1 MVHAVGAFVR
11 EIGMRSALVVAA
23 FVILAVP
30 AMAAE
35 VKGTSAISG
44 VTVFPSGAEVTRV
57 TRVRIAEGDH
67 VVLLT
72 DLPAQAVPGSI
83 RVEGKSSGR
92 LEIGSVDTRRLAVPR
107 TDPAAA
113 ASERRALELEIEKLK
128 DGRAVAQAA
137 SQAAETQ
144 KLFIAKL
151 INLPAHLPSG
161 GAQGSTQ
168 LPDWNELYATIG
180 ERTLEAQKVVLET
193 SVRLRDIDRQIADLE
208 KKLVAL
214 APTQEERTE
223 VKVFVTAAAALDAE
237 LSVRYQVASA
247 SWTPLYDARL
257 TTGARNDAP
266 RLTLVR
272 RASIQQRSGENWTDV
287 ALALSTTR
295 PGSGTTAPE
304 LHAML
309 VDFEADPPPRPV
321 ASAPAVRSIRP
332 QQEAR
337 VAEEERKDRFGAG
350 LAMDAV
356 ADRRAGVETAPFQA
370 IFTVPGTVTVL
381 TTGEMKRV
389 QIDEAQLEPALT
401 ARVVPRVD
409 TRVFLYAKVTLPK
422 TTPYLPGPVSLFR
435 DATFVGSGR
444 LPQLAAGEEHEL
456 GFGSDDSIRVRH
468 AVLDEKRGESGL
480 ITSSKTDQRN
490 YRIAVK
496 NHHPRAMT
504 VAVLDQIP
512 VSQNQDIKVELI
524 AKTQP
529 TRKDPEDKRGV
540 MAWDIKVEPNEEKL
554 IEFGYRVSWPA
565 DKRVRYGR

>member
-1 MVHAVGAFVR
+1 
-11 EIGMRSALVVAA
+11 MRSALVAAA

-30 AMAAE
+30 ATAAE

-44 VTVFPSGAEVTRV
+44 VMVFPSGAEVTRV
-57 TRVRIAEGDH
+57 ARVRIAEGDH

-107 TDPAAA
+107 TDPVAAA
-113 ASERRALELEIEKLK
+113 GERRTLELEIEKLK
-128 DGRAVAQAA
+128 DSRAVAQAA

-144 KLFIAKL
+144 KLFISKL
-151 INLPAHLPSG
+151 IELPTRLPSG
-161 GAQGSTQ
+161 GPQGGATP
-168 LPDWNELYATIG
+168 LPDWTQLYTIIG

-208 KKLVAL
+208 KKLVAI
-214 APTQEERTE
+214 APVQEERTE
-223 VKVFVTAAAALDAE
+223 VKVFVTAGAALDAE
-237 LSVRYQVASA
+237 LSIRYQVVSA
-247 SWTPLYDARL
+247 NWAPLYDARL

-272 RASIQQRSGENWTDV
+272 RASIQQRSGEDWTDV
-287 ALALSTTR
+287 VLALSTTR
-295 PGSGTTAPE
+295 PGSGTAAPE

-309 VDFEADPPPRPV
+309 VDFESDAPPRPV
-321 ASAPAVRSIRP
+321 ASGAAVRSIRP
-332 QQEAR
+332 VQEDRADEQAR
-337 VAEEERKDRFGAG
+337 RTTDQLGGALAKAEERQAS
-350 LAMDAV
+350 
-356 ADRRAGVETAPFQA
+356 VETAPFQA
-370 IFTVPGTVTVL
+370 IFGVPGTVTVL
-381 TTGEMKRV
+381 TTGETKRV
-389 QIDEAQLEPALT
+389 QIDEAQLDPALT
-401 ARVVPRVD
+401 VRVVPRVD
-409 TRVFLYAKVTLPK
+409 ARAFLYAKVTLPK
-422 TTPYLPGPVSLFR
+422 TTPYLPGQVSLFR

-444 LPQLAAGEEHEL
+444 LPQLAPGEEHEL

-468 AVLDEKRGESGL
+468 AVLDEKRGESGI

-529 TRKDPEDKRGV
+529 TRKDPDDKRGV
-540 MAWDIKVEPNEEKL
+540 MAWDIKLEPNEEKQ

>member
-1 MVHAVGAFVR
+1 
-11 EIGMRSALVVAA
+11 MRSALVAAA
-23 FVILAVP
+23 FIILAVP
-30 AMAAE
+30 ASAAE
-35 VKGTSAISG
+35 VKGTSAISS

-107 TDPAAA
+107 TDPVAA
-113 ASERRALELEIEKLK
+113 ASERRTLELEIEKLK
-128 DGRAVAQAA
+128 DSRAVAQAA

-144 KLFIAKL
+144 KLFISKL
-151 INLPAHLPSG
+151 IELPTRLPTG
-161 GAQGSTQ
+161 GTQGTVQ
-168 LPDWNELYATIG
+168 LPDWTQLYTIIG
-180 ERTLEAQKVVLET
+180 ERTLEAQKAVLET
-193 SVRLRDIDRQIADLE
+193 AVKLRDIDRQIADLE

-214 APTQEERTE
+214 APAQEERTE
-223 VKVFVTAAAALDAE
+223 VKVFVTAGAALDAE
-237 LSVRYQVASA
+237 LSVRYQVVSA
-247 SWTPLYDARL
+247 NWTPLYDARL
-257 TTGARNDAP
+257 TTGARNEAP

-272 RASIQQRSGENWTDV
+272 RASIQQRSGEDWTDV
-287 ALALSTTR
+287 ALSLSTTR
-295 PGSGTTAPE
+295 PGSGTAAPE
-304 LHAML
+304 LYAML
-309 VDFEADPPPRPV
+309 VDFESDAPPRPV
-321 ASAPAVRSIRP
+321 ASGAAVRSIRP
-332 QQEAR
+332 VQEDRADEQAKR
-337 VAEEERKDRFGAG
+337 VADQVGNAFAKVEERQAI
-350 LAMDAV
+350 
-356 ADRRAGVETAPFQA
+356 VETAPFQA
-370 IFTVPGTVTVL
+370 IFGVPGTVTVL
-381 TTGEMKRV
+381 TTGETKRV

-401 ARVVPRVD
+401 VRVVPRID
-409 TRVFLYAKVTLPK
+409 PRAFLYAKVTLPK
-422 TTPYLPGPVSLFR
+422 TTPYLPGQVSLFR

-444 LPQLAAGEEHEL
+444 LPQLAPGEEHEL

-468 AVLDEKRGESGL
+468 AVLDEKRGESGI

-490 YRIAVK
+490 YRISVK

-529 TRKDPEDKRGV
+529 TRKDPDDKRGV
-540 MAWDIKVEPNEEKL
+540 MAWDIKLEPNEEKQV
-554 IEFGYRVSWPA
+554 EFGYRVSWPA

>member
-1 MVHAVGAFVR
+1 
-11 EIGMRSALVVAA
+11 MRSALVAAA

-44 VTVFPSGAEVTRV
+44 VTVFPSGAEVTRT

-107 TDPAAA
+107 TDPVAA
-113 ASERRALELEIEKLK
+113 ASERRTLELEIEKLK
-128 DGRAVAQAA
+128 DNRAVAQAA

-144 KLFIAKL
+144 KLFISKL
-151 INLPAHLPSG
+151 IELPTRLPSG
-161 GAQGSTQ
+161 PTQGSVQ
-168 LPDWNELYATIG
+168 LPDWNQLYATIG
-180 ERTLEAQKVVLET
+180 EKTLEAHKVVLET
-193 SVRLRDIDRQIADLE
+193 SVKLRDLDRQIADLE

-214 APTQEERTE
+214 APAQEERTE

-257 TTGARNDAP
+257 TTAARNEAP

-272 RASIQQRSGENWTDV
+272 RASIQQRSGEDWTDV
-287 ALALSTTR
+287 ALSLSTTR
-295 PGSGTTAPE
+295 PGSGTAAPE
-304 LHAML
+304 LFAML
-309 VDFEADPPPRPV
+309 VDFESEAPPRPV
-321 ASAPAVRSIRP
+321 ASGAAVRSIRP
-332 QQEAR
+332 MAQEDR
-337 VAEEERKDRFGAG
+337 AEEQQRKATDQLGGALAKAEERQAS
-350 LAMDAV
+350 
-356 ADRRAGVETAPFQA
+356 VETAPFQA
-370 IFTVPGTVTVL
+370 IFGVPGTVTVL

-435 DATFVGSGR
+435 DSTFVGSGR
-444 LPQLAAGEEHEL
+444 LPQLAPGEEHEL
-456 GFGSDDSIRVRH
+456 GFGADDSIRVRH
-468 AVLDEKRGESGL
+468 AVLDEKRGESGI

-524 AKTQP
+524 AKAPP
-529 TRKDPEDKRGV
+529 TRKDPDDKRGV
-540 MAWDIKVEPNEEKL
+540 MAWDLKLEPNEEKQ

>member
-1 MVHAVGAFVR
+1 
-11 EIGMRSALVVAA
+11 MRSALVAAA

-30 AMAAE
+30 ASAAE
-35 VKGTSAISG
+35 VKGTSAISN

-107 TDPAAA
+107 TDPVAA
-113 ASERRALELEIEKLK
+113 ASERRTLELEIEKLK
-128 DGRAVAQAA
+128 DARAVAQAA

-144 KLFIAKL
+144 KLFISKL
-151 INLPAHLPSG
+151 TELPTRLPTG
-161 GAQGSTQ
+161 GTQGTVQ
-168 LPDWNELYATIG
+168 LPDWTQLYTIIG
-180 ERTLEAQKVVLET
+180 ERTLEAQKAVLET
-193 SVRLRDIDRQIADLE
+193 AVKLRDIDRQIADLE

-214 APTQEERTE
+214 APAQEERTE
-223 VKVFVTAAAALDAE
+223 VKVFVTAGAALDAE
-237 LSVRYQVASA
+237 LSVRYQIVSA
-247 SWTPLYDARL
+247 NWTPLYDARL
-257 TTGARNDAP
+257 TTSARNEAP

-272 RASIQQRSGENWTDV
+272 RASIQQRSGEDWTDV
-287 ALALSTTR
+287 ALSLSTTR
-295 PGSGTTAPE
+295 PGSGTAAPE
-304 LHAML
+304 LYAML
-309 VDFEADPPPRPV
+309 VDFESDAPPRPM
-321 ASAPAVRSIRP
+321 ASGAAVRSIRP
-332 QQEAR
+332 VQEDRADEQAKR
-337 VAEEERKDRFGAG
+337 VADQVGNAFAKAEERQAT
-350 LAMDAV
+350 
-356 ADRRAGVETAPFQA
+356 VETAPFQA
-370 IFTVPGTVTVL
+370 IFGVPGTVTVL
-381 TTGEMKRV
+381 TTGETKRV

-401 ARVVPRVD
+401 VRVVPRID
-409 TRVFLYAKVTLPK
+409 PRAFLYAKVTLPK

-444 LPQLAAGEEHEL
+444 LPQLAPGEEHEL

-468 AVLDEKRGESGL
+468 AVLDEKRGESGI

-524 AKTQP
+524 AKAQP
-529 TRKDPEDKRGV
+529 TRKDPDDKRGV
-540 MAWDIKVEPNEEKL
+540 MAWDIKLEPNEEKQV
-554 IEFGYRVSWPA
+554 EFGYRVSWPA

>member
-1 MVHAVGAFVR
+1 
-11 EIGMRSALVVAA
+11 MRSALVAAA
-23 FVILAVP
+23 FAVLAIP

-107 TDPAAA
+107 TDPVAA
-113 ASERRALELEIEKLK
+113 ASERRTLEREIEKLK
-128 DGRAVAQAA
+128 DARAVAQAA

-144 KLFIAKL
+144 KLFISKL
-151 INLPAHLPSG
+151 IDLPSRLPAG
-161 GAQGSTQ
+161 GTQGPVQ
-168 LPDWNELYATIG
+168 LPDWTQLYTIIG
-180 ERTLEAQKVVLET
+180 ERTLEAQKAVLET
-193 SVRLRDIDRQIADLE
+193 SVKLRDIDRQVADLE

-214 APTQEERTE
+214 APVQEERTE
-223 VKVFVTAAAALDAE
+223 VKVFVNAAGALDAE
-237 LSVRYQVASA
+237 LSIRYQVASA

-272 RASIQQRSGENWTDV
+272 RANIQQRSGEDWTDV

-295 PGSGTTAPE
+295 PGSGTAAPE
-304 LHAML
+304 LYAMH
-309 VDFEADPPPRPV
+309 VDFEADAPPRPV
-321 ASAPAVRSIRP
+321 ASSPAVRSIRP
-332 QQEAR
+332 
-337 VAEEERKDRFGAG
+337 VAQDRAAAEVDGRAKVG
-350 LAMDAV
+350 GVAAMDAAV
-356 ADRRAGVETAPFQA
+356 ERFAGVAAAPFQA
-370 IFTVPGTVTVL
+370 IFAVPGTVTVL

-389 QIDEAQLEPALT
+389 QIDEAQVDPALT
-401 ARVVPRVD
+401 VRVVPRRD
-409 TRVFLYAKVTLPK
+409 PRAFLYAKVTLPK

-444 LPQLAAGEEHEL
+444 LPQLAPGEEHEL

-468 AVLDEKRGESGL
+468 AVLDEKRGESGI

-490 YRIAVK
+490 YRITVK
-496 NHHPRAMT
+496 NHHFRAMT
-504 VAVLDQIP
+504 VAVLDQVP

-524 AKTQP
+524 AKVPP
-529 TRKDPEDKRGV
+529 TRKDPDGKRGV
-540 MAWDIKVEPNEEKL
+540 MAWDLKLEPNEEKQ

>member
-1 MVHAVGAFVR
+1 
-11 EIGMRSALVVAA
+11 MRSALVAAA
-23 FVILAVP
+23 FILMAAP

-57 TRVRIAEGDH
+57 SRVRIAQGDH

-113 ASERRALELEIEKLK
+113 ASERRTLELEIEKLK
-128 DGRAVAQAA
+128 DSRALAQAV

-144 KLFIAKL
+144 KLFISKL
-151 INLPAHLPSG
+151 IDLPSHLPSG
-161 GAQGSTQ
+161 GSQGATP
-168 LPDWNELYATIG
+168 LPDWNQLYATIG
-180 ERTLEAQKVVLET
+180 ERTIDAQKVILET
-193 SVRLRDIDRQIADLE
+193 SVKLRDIDRQLTDLE

-223 VKVFVTAAAALDAE
+223 VKVFVTAGAALDAE
-237 LSVRYQVASA
+237 LSIRYQVGSA

-272 RASIQQRSGENWTDV
+272 RANIQQRSGEDWTDV

-295 PGSGTTAPE
+295 PGSGTAAPE
-304 LHAML
+304 LYAML
-309 VDFEADPPPRPV
+309 VDFEADAPPRPV

-332 QQEAR
+332 QQDRAA
-337 VAEEERKDRFGAG
+337 AEEDGRAKASGA
-350 LAMDAV
+350 AMDAV
-356 ADRRAGVETAPFQA
+356 TERSAGVETAPFQA
-370 IFTVPGTVTVL
+370 IFTIPGTVTVL

-389 QIDEAQLEPALT
+389 QVDEAQLDPALT
-401 ARVVPRVD
+401 VRVVPRVD
-409 TRVFLYAKVTLPK
+409 IRAFLYAKVTLPK

-444 LPQLAAGEEHEL
+444 LPQLAPGQEHEL

-468 AVLDEKRGESGL
+468 AVLDEKRGESGI

-504 VAVLDQIP
+504 VTVLDQVP

-524 AKTQP
+524 AKVP
-529 TRKDPEDKRGV
+529 PSRKDPDDKRGV
-540 MAWDIKVEPNEEKL
+540 LAWDVKVEPDEEKQ

>member
-1 MVHAVGAFVR
+1 
-11 EIGMRSALVVAA
+11 MRSALVAAA

-35 VKGTSAISG
+35 VKGPSAISN

-107 TDPAAA
+107 TDPVTA
-113 ASERRALELEIEKLK
+113 ASERRTLELEIEKLK
-128 DGRAVAQAA
+128 DSRAVAQAA

-144 KLFIAKL
+144 KLFISKL
-151 INLPAHLPSG
+151 IELPTRLPTG
-161 GAQGSTQ
+161 GTQGTVQ
-168 LPDWNELYATIG
+168 LPDWTQLYTIIG
-180 ERTLEAQKVVLET
+180 ERTLEAQKAVLET
-193 SVRLRDIDRQIADLE
+193 AVKLRDIDRQIADLE
-208 KKLVAL
+208 KKLVAI
-214 APTQEERTE
+214 APVQEERTE
-223 VKVFVTAAAALDAE
+223 VKVFVTAGAALDAE
-237 LSVRYQVASA
+237 LSIRYQVVSA
-247 SWTPLYDARL
+247 NWTPLYDARL
-257 TTGARNDAP
+257 TTGARNEAP

-272 RASIQQRSGENWTDV
+272 RASIQQRSGEDWTDV
-287 ALALSTTR
+287 ALSLSTTR
-295 PGSGTTAPE
+295 PGSGTAAPE
-304 LHAML
+304 LYAML
-309 VDFEADPPPRPV
+309 VDFEADAPPRPV
-321 ASAPAVRSIRP
+321 ASGAAVRSFRP
-332 QQEAR
+332 AAQETRADEDAR
-337 VAEEERKDRFGAG
+337 KAADQLGGATAKAEDRMAT
-350 LAMDAV
+350 
-356 ADRRAGVETAPFQA
+356 VETAPFQA
-370 IFTVPGTVTVL
+370 IFGVPGTVTVL
-381 TTGEMKRV
+381 TTGETKRV

-401 ARVVPRVD
+401 VRVVPRID
-409 TRVFLYAKVTLPK
+409 PRAFLYAKVTLPK

-444 LPQLAAGEEHEL
+444 LPQLAPGEEHEL

-468 AVLDEKRGESGL
+468 AVLDEKRGESGI

-490 YRIAVK
+490 YRISVK

-529 TRKDPEDKRGV
+529 TRKDPDDKRGV
-540 MAWDIKVEPNEEKL
+540 MAWDIKLEPNEEKQV
-554 IEFGYRVSWPA
+554 EFGYRVSWPA

>member
-1 MVHAVGAFVR
+1 
-11 EIGMRSALVVAA
+11 MRRSGSA
-23 FVILAVP
+23 P
-30 AMAAE
+30 
-35 VKGTSAISG
+35 
-44 VTVFPSGAEVTRV
+44 
-57 TRVRIAEGDH
+57 
-67 VVLLT
+67 
-72 DLPAQAVPGSI
+72 
-83 RVEGKSSGR
+83 
-92 LEIGSVDTRRLAVPR
+92 
-107 TDPAAA
+107 
-113 ASERRALELEIEKLK
+113 
-128 DGRAVAQAA
+128 
-137 SQAAETQ
+137 
-144 KLFIAKL
+144 
-151 INLPAHLPSG
+151 
-161 GAQGSTQ
+161 
-168 LPDWNELYATIG
+168 
-180 ERTLEAQKVVLET
+180 LEAQKVVLET
-193 SVRLRDIDRQIADLE
+193 SVKLRDIDRQIADLE

-272 RASIQQRSGENWTDV
+272 RASIQQRSGEDWTDV

-309 VDFEADPPPRPV
+309 VDFEADAPPRPV
-321 ASAPAVRSIRP
+321 ASSPAVRSIRP
-332 QQEAR
+332 QQEAH
-337 VAEEERKDRFGAG
+337 AAAEERKDKFGAG

-389 QIDEAQLEPALT
+389 QIDEAQLEPALS

-409 TRVFLYAKVTLPK
+409 TRAFLYAKVTLPK

-444 LPQLAAGEEHEL
+444 LPQLAPGEEHEL
-456 GFGSDDSIRVRH
+456 GFGADDSIRVRH
-468 AVLDEKRGESGL
+468 AVLDEKRGESGI

-529 TRKDPEDKRGV
+529 TRKDPDDKRGV

>member
-1 MVHAVGAFVR
+1 
-11 EIGMRSALVVAA
+11 MRSALVAAA

-44 VTVFPSGAEVTRV
+44 VTVFPSGAEVTRT

-107 TDPAAA
+107 TDPVAA
-113 ASERRALELEIEKLK
+113 ASERRTLELEIEKLK
-128 DGRAVAQAA
+128 DNRAVAQAA

-144 KLFIAKL
+144 KLFISKL
-151 INLPAHLPSG
+151 IELPTRLPSG
-161 GAQGSTQ
+161 PTQGSVQ
-168 LPDWNELYATIG
+168 LPDWNQLYATIG
-180 ERTLEAQKVVLET
+180 EKTLEAHKVVLET
-193 SVRLRDIDRQIADLE
+193 SVKLRDLDRQIADLE

-214 APTQEERTE
+214 APAQEERTE

-237 LSVRYQVASA
+237 LSIRYQVASA

-257 TTGARNDAP
+257 TTAARNEAP

-272 RASIQQRSGENWTDV
+272 RASIQQRSGEDWTDV
-287 ALALSTTR
+287 ALSLSTTR
-295 PGSGTTAPE
+295 PGSGTAAPE
-304 LHAML
+304 LFAML
-309 VDFEADPPPRPV
+309 VDFESEAPPRPV
-321 ASAPAVRSIRP
+321 ASGAAVRSIRP
-332 QQEAR
+332 MAQEDR
-337 VAEEERKDRFGAG
+337 AEEQQRKATDQLGGALAKAEERQAS
-350 LAMDAV
+350 
-356 ADRRAGVETAPFQA
+356 VETAPFQA
-370 IFTVPGTVTVL
+370 IFGVPGTVTVL

-435 DATFVGSGR
+435 DSTFVGSGR
-444 LPQLAAGEEHEL
+444 LPQLAPGEEHEL

-468 AVLDEKRGESGL
+468 AVLDEKRGESGI

-524 AKTQP
+524 AKAPP
-529 TRKDPEDKRGV
+529 TRKDPDDKRGV
-540 MAWDIKVEPNEEKL
+540 MAWDLKLEPNEEKQ

>member
-1 MVHAVGAFVR
+1 
-11 EIGMRSALVVAA
+11 MRSALVAAA
-23 FVILAVP
+23 FILMAAP

-57 TRVRIAEGDH
+57 TRVRIAQGDH

-72 DLPAQAVPGSI
+72 DLPSQAVPGSI

-113 ASERRALELEIEKLK
+113 ASDRRTLELEIEKLK
-128 DGRAVAQAA
+128 DSRALAQAV

-144 KLFIAKL
+144 KLFISKL
-151 INLPAHLPSG
+151 IDLPSHLPSG
-161 GAQGSTQ
+161 GSQGATP
-168 LPDWNELYATIG
+168 LPDWNQLYATIG
-180 ERTLEAQKVVLET
+180 ERTVDAQKVILET
-193 SVRLRDIDRQIADLE
+193 SVKLRDIDRQLTDLE

-223 VKVFVTAAAALDAE
+223 VKVFVTAGAALDAE
-237 LSVRYQVASA
+237 LSIRYQVGSA

-257 TTGARNDAP
+257 TTGARNEAP

-272 RASIQQRSGENWTDV
+272 RANIQQRSGEDWTDV

-295 PGSGTTAPE
+295 PGSGTAAPE
-304 LHAML
+304 LYAML
-309 VDFEADPPPRPV
+309 VDFEADAPPRPV

-332 QQEAR
+332 QQDRAA
-337 VAEEERKDRFGAG
+337 AEEDGRAKASGA
-350 LAMDAV
+350 AMDAV
-356 ADRRAGVETAPFQA
+356 AERSAGVETAPFQA
-370 IFTVPGTVTVL
+370 IFTIPGTVTVL

-401 ARVVPRVD
+401 VRVVPRVD
-409 TRVFLYAKVTLPK
+409 TRAFLYAKVILPK

-444 LPQLAAGEEHEL
+444 LPQLAPGQEHEL

-468 AVLDEKRGESGL
+468 AVLDEKRGESGI

-496 NHHPRAMT
+496 NHHPRGMT
-504 VAVLDQIP
+504 VTVLDQVP

-524 AKTQP
+524 AKVP
-529 TRKDPEDKRGV
+529 PSRKDPDDKRGV
-540 MAWDIKVEPNEEKL
+540 LAWDIKVEPDEEKQ

>member
-1 MVHAVGAFVR
+1 
-11 EIGMRSALVVAA
+11 MRSALVAAA
-23 FVILAVP
+23 FILMAAP

-35 VKGTSAISG
+35 VKGTSAIAG

-57 TRVRIAEGDH
+57 SRVRIAQGDH

-72 DLPAQAVPGSI
+72 DLPSQAVPGSI

-113 ASERRALELEIEKLK
+113 ASERRTLELEIEKLK
-128 DGRAVAQAA
+128 DSRALAQAV

-144 KLFIAKL
+144 KLFISKL
-151 INLPAHLPSG
+151 IDLPSHLPSG
-161 GAQGSTQ
+161 GSQGATP
-168 LPDWNELYATIG
+168 LPDWNQLYATIG
-180 ERTLEAQKVVLET
+180 ERTIDAQKVILET
-193 SVRLRDIDRQIADLE
+193 SVKLRDIDRQLTDLE

-223 VKVFVTAAAALDAE
+223 VKVFVTAGAALDAE
-237 LSVRYQVASA
+237 LSIRYQVGSA

-272 RASIQQRSGENWTDV
+272 RANIQQRSGEDWTDV

-295 PGSGTTAPE
+295 PGSGTAAPE
-304 LHAML
+304 LYAML
-309 VDFEADPPPRPV
+309 VDFEADAPPRPV

-332 QQEAR
+332 QQDRAA
-337 VAEEERKDRFGAG
+337 AEEDGRAKASGA
-350 LAMDAV
+350 AMDAV
-356 ADRRAGVETAPFQA
+356 TERSAGVETAPFQA
-370 IFTVPGTVTVL
+370 IFTIPGTVTVL

-389 QIDEAQLEPALT
+389 QIDEAQLDPALT
-401 ARVVPRVD
+401 VRVVPRVD
-409 TRVFLYAKVTLPK
+409 TRAFLYAKVTLPK

-444 LPQLAAGEEHEL
+444 LPQLAPGQEHEL

-468 AVLDEKRGESGL
+468 AVLDEKRGESGI

-490 YRIAVK
+490 YRITVK
-496 NHHPRAMT
+496 NHHARAMT
-504 VAVLDQIP
+504 VTVLDQVP

-524 AKTQP
+524 AKVP
-529 TRKDPEDKRGV
+529 PSRKDPDDKRGV
-540 MAWDIKVEPNEEKL
+540 LAWDVKVEPDEEKQ

>member
-1 MVHAVGAFVR
+1 
-11 EIGMRSALVVAA
+11 MRSALVAAA
-23 FVILAVP
+23 FLSLAAP
-30 AMAAE
+30 TMAAE

-107 TDPAAA
+107 TDPVAA
-113 ASERRALELEIEKLK
+113 ASERRTLELEIEKLK
-128 DGRAVAQAA
+128 DARAVAQAA

-144 KLFIAKL
+144 KLFISKL
-151 INLPAHLPSG
+151 IDLPSRLPTG
-161 GAQGSTQ
+161 GTQGSVQ
-168 LPDWNELYATIG
+168 LPDWTQLYTIIG
-180 ERTLEAQKVVLET
+180 ERTLEAQKAVLET
-193 SVRLRDIDRQIADLE
+193 SVKLRDIDRQISDLE
-208 KKLVAL
+208 KKLVAI
-214 APTQEERTE
+214 APVQEERTE
-223 VKVFVTAAAALDAE
+223 VKVFVTAGAALDAE
-237 LSVRYQVASA
+237 LSIRYQVVSA
-247 SWTPLYDARL
+247 NWTPLYDARL
-257 TTGARNDAP
+257 TTGARNEAP

-272 RASIQQRSGENWTDV
+272 RASIQQRSGEDWTDV
-287 ALALSTTR
+287 ALSLSTTR
-295 PGSGTTAPE
+295 PGSGTAAPE
-304 LHAML
+304 LYAML
-309 VDFEADPPPRPV
+309 VDFESDAPPRPV
-321 ASAPAVRSIRP
+321 ASGAAVRSVRP
-332 QQEAR
+332 VAQEAR
-337 VAEEERKDRFGAG
+337 ADEEQRKTTDQLGSALAKAEDRPAT
-350 LAMDAV
+350 
-356 ADRRAGVETAPFQA
+356 VETAPFQA
-370 IFTVPGTVTVL
+370 VFGVPGTVTVL
-381 TTGEMKRV
+381 TTGETKRV
-389 QIDEAQLEPALT
+389 QIDEAQLDPALT
-401 ARVVPRVD
+401 VRVVPRLD
-409 TRVFLYAKVTLPK
+409 QRAFLYAKVTLPK
-422 TTPYLPGPVSLFR
+422 TTPYLPGQVSLFR

-444 LPQLAAGEEHEL
+444 LPQLAPGEEHEL

-468 AVLDEKRGESGL
+468 AVLDEKRGESGI

-524 AKTQP
+524 AKAQP
-529 TRKDPEDKRGV
+529 TRKDPDDKRGV
-540 MAWDIKVEPNEEKL
+540 MAWDIKLEPNEEKQ

>member
-1 MVHAVGAFVR
+1 
-11 EIGMRSALVVAA
+11 MRSALVAAA
-23 FVILAVP
+23 FAVLAIP

-107 TDPAAA
+107 TDPVAA
-113 ASERRALELEIEKLK
+113 ASERRTLEREIEKLK
-128 DGRAVAQAA
+128 DARAVAQAA

-144 KLFIAKL
+144 KLFISKL
-151 INLPAHLPSG
+151 IDLPSRLPASG
-161 GAQGSTQ
+161 TQGPVQ
-168 LPDWNELYATIG
+168 LPDWTQLYVIIG
-180 ERTLEAQKVVLET
+180 ERTLEAQKAVLET
-193 SVRLRDIDRQIADLE
+193 SVKLRDIDRQVADLE

-214 APTQEERTE
+214 APVQEERTE
-223 VKVFVTAAAALDAE
+223 VKVFVNAAGAIDAE
-237 LSVRYQVASA
+237 LSIRYQVASA

-272 RASIQQRSGENWTDV
+272 RANIQQRSGEDWTDV
-287 ALALSTTR
+287 VLALSTTR
-295 PGSGTTAPE
+295 PGSGTAAPE
-304 LHAML
+304 LYAMH
-309 VDFEADPPPRPV
+309 VDFEADAPPRPV
-321 ASAPAVRSIRP
+321 ASSPAVRSIRP
-332 QQEAR
+332 VAQDRAA
-337 VAEEERKDRFGAG
+337 AEEDGRAKVGGVA
-350 LAMDAV
+350 AMDAAV
-356 ADRRAGVETAPFQA
+356 ERFAGVEAAPFQA

-389 QIDEAQLEPALT
+389 QIDEAQVDPALT
-401 ARVVPRVD
+401 VRVVPRRD
-409 TRVFLYAKVTLPK
+409 PRAFLYAKVTLPK

-444 LPQLAAGEEHEL
+444 LPQLAPGEEHEL

-468 AVLDEKRGESGL
+468 AVLDEKRGESGI

-490 YRIAVK
+490 YRITVK
-496 NHHPRAMT
+496 NHHSRAMT

-524 AKTQP
+524 AKVPP
-529 TRKDPEDKRGV
+529 TRKDPDGKRGV
-540 MAWDIKVEPNEEKL
+540 MAWDLKLEPNEEKQ
-554 IEFGYRVSWPA
+554 IEFGYRVSWPG

>member
-1 MVHAVGAFVR
+1 
-11 EIGMRSALVVAA
+11 MRSALVAA
-23 FVILAVP
+23 GFVVLAGP

-35 VKGTSAISG
+35 VKGASSISS
-44 VTVFPSGAEVTRV
+44 VMVFPSGAEVTRV

-107 TDPAAA
+107 TDPVAA
-113 ASERRALELEIEKLK
+113 ASERRTLELEIEKLK
-128 DGRAVAQAA
+128 DARAVAQAA

-151 INLPAHLPSG
+151 IDLPLRLPT
-161 GAQGSTQ
+161 GSTQGTVQ
-168 LPDWNELYATIG
+168 LPDWTQLYTIIG
-180 ERTLEAQKVVLET
+180 ERTLEAQKAVLET
-193 SVRLRDIDRQIADLE
+193 TVKLREIDRQITDLE
-208 KKLVAL
+208 KKLVAI
-214 APTQEERTE
+214 APVQEERTE
-223 VKVFVTAAAALDAE
+223 VKVFVTAGAALDAE
-237 LSVRYQVASA
+237 LSIRYQVLSA
-247 SWTPLYDARL
+247 NWTPLYDARL
-257 TTGARNDAP
+257 TTGARNEAP

-272 RASIQQRSGENWTDV
+272 RASIQQRSGEDWTDV
-287 ALALSTTR
+287 ALSLSTTR
-295 PGSGTTAPE
+295 PGSGTAAPE
-304 LHAML
+304 LYAML
-309 VDFEADPPPRPV
+309 VDFESDAPPRPV
-321 ASAPAVRSIRP
+321 ASGAAVRSIRP
-332 QQEAR
+332 VAQEAR
-337 VAEEERKDRFGAG
+337 ADEEARKATDQLGSG
-350 LAMDAV
+350 LAKAEDRV
-356 ADRRAGVETAPFQA
+356 ATVEAAPFQA
-370 IFTVPGTVTVL
+370 VFGVPGTVTVL
-381 TTGEMKRV
+381 TTGETKRV
-389 QIDEAQLEPALT
+389 QIDEAQLDPALT
-401 ARVVPRVD
+401 VRVVPRID
-409 TRVFLYAKVTLPK
+409 PRAFLYAKVTLPK
-422 TTPYLPGPVSLFR
+422 TTPYLSGQVSLFR

-444 LPQLAAGEEHEL
+444 LPQLAPGEEHEL

-468 AVLDEKRGESGL
+468 AVLDEKRGESGI

-524 AKTQP
+524 AKAQP
-529 TRKDPEDKRGV
+529 TRKDPDDKRGV
-540 MAWDIKVEPNEEKL
+540 MVWDLKLEPNEEKQ

>member
-1 MVHAVGAFVR
+1 
-11 EIGMRSALVVAA
+11 MRSALVAAA

-30 AMAAE
+30 ATAAE

-72 DLPAQAVPGSI
+72 DLPAQAVPGSV

-107 TDPAAA
+107 TDPEVA
-113 ASERRALELEIEKLK
+113 ASARRALELEIEKLK
-128 DGRAVAQAA
+128 DSRAVTQAA

-144 KLFIAKL
+144 KLFISKL
-151 INLPAHLPSG
+151 IELPARLPSG
-161 GAQGSTQ
+161 GPQGSVQ
-168 LPDWNELYATIG
+168 LPDWNQLYTTIG

-214 APTQEERTE
+214 APAQEERTE
-223 VKVFVTAAAALDAE
+223 VKVFVTAGAALDAE
-237 LSVRYQVASA
+237 LSIRYQVVSA
-247 SWTPLYDARL
+247 NWAPLYDARL
-257 TTGARNDAP
+257 TTGARNEAP

-272 RASIQQRSGENWTDV
+272 RASILQRSGEDWTDV
-287 ALALSTTR
+287 TLSLSTTR
-295 PGSGTTAPE
+295 PGSGTAAPE
-304 LHAML
+304 LYAML
-309 VDFEADPPPRPV
+309 VDFESDAPARPV
-321 ASAPAVRSIRP
+321 ASGAAVRSIRP
-332 QQEAR
+332 MAQEEKAAGEAGEVQQRKRLEAMNA
-337 VAEEERKDRFGAG
+337 VGERQAS
-350 LAMDAV
+350 
-356 ADRRAGVETAPFQA
+356 VETAPFQA
-370 IFTVPGTVTVL
+370 IFGVPGAVTVL
-381 TTGEMKRV
+381 TTGETKRV
-389 QIDEAQLEPALT
+389 QIDEAQLDPALT
-401 ARVVPRVD
+401 VRVVPRVD
-409 TRVFLYAKVTLPK
+409 ARAFLYAKVTLPK
-422 TTPYLPGPVSLFR
+422 TTPYLPGQVSLFR

-444 LPQLAAGEEHEL
+444 LPQLAPGEEHEL
-456 GFGSDDSIRVRH
+456 GFGADDSIRVRH
-468 AVLDEKRGESGL
+468 AVLDEKRGESGI

-496 NHHPRAMT
+496 NHHPRVMT

-524 AKTQP
+524 AKTAP
-529 TRKDPEDKRGV
+529 TRKDPDDKRGV
-540 MAWDIKVEPNEEKL
+540 MAWDIKLEPNEEKQV
-554 IEFGYRVSWPA
+554 EFGYRVSWPA